1 MEVYIRTGVD
11 EDLATD
17 IARGLNTGMQ
27 VAAKSIY
34 NIDGVFDWLKDEI
47 KGKPYDEM
55 IAWRESDNKEYDVR
69 DLIGVLELFNVFDFP
84 NEVSKHPWSM
94 SVMGILRQLPRDTC
108 DPKPCVRI
116 ERRVGDAIEYEVVI
130 ANPMQV
136 ISCIH
141 IG

>member
-1 MEVYIRTGVD
+1 MMTLLMFWTLYWGRAALSLTG
-11 EDLATD
+11 D
-17 IARGLNTGMQ
+17 IAILRFSFAFC
-27 VAAKSIY
+27 V
-34 NIDGVFDWLKDEI
+34 
-47 KGKPYDEM
+47 
-55 IAWRESDNKEYDVR
+55 
-69 DLIGVLELFNVFDFP
+69 
-84 NEVSKHPWSM
+84 SM
-94 SVMGILRQLPRDTC
+94 SVTGMLRQLPRDTC